1 MAAPSG
7 NGVFVLT
14 QYIPAASPSPIHQGS
29 MTCQTPGFLQKFIK
43 GKPEALGAVQIMIGI
58 VSICLGG
65 ILSSTYGE
73 FMIYSG
79 VQFWGA
85 IFYLVSGLL
94 SILAEK
100 KGTRC
105 LVTGSLVMNIFSSI
119 AAGISISF
127 CSVDLGFRYYDY
139 CYNSYECTRYQDAFF
154 TFQDGIVGV
163 LLLFS
168 LLEFCVSVAVSSFG
182 CRSVCNSSH
191 SRLAQPLF
199 VVQNAGTQEPRV
211 LPTHAT
217 GVPVA
222 IGQGMS
228 LMQGMPSPYGLS
240 TMQAAQGVTSES
252 TTVPPPLYY
261 KDVPGDASRS

>member
-7 NGVFVLT
+7 NGVFVVT
-14 QYIPAASPSPIHQGS
+14 QYIPAASPSPIQQMS
-29 MTCQTPGFLQKFIK
+29 MMCQTPGFLQKFIK
-43 GKPEALGAVQIMIGI
+43 GKPEALGVVQIMIGI

-65 ILSSTYGE
+65 ILSSTYGAIQ
-73 FMIYSG
+73 IYSCI
-79 VQFWGA
+79 QFGGA
-85 IFYLVSGLL
+85 VFYLVSGLL
-94 SILAEK
+94 SIFAEK

-105 LVTGSLVMNIFSSI
+105 LVIGSLVMNIFSSI
-119 AAGISISF
+119 TAGISIVF
-127 CSVDLGFRYYDY
+127 CCLDLGLNRYYYD
-139 CYNSYECTRYQDAFF
+139 CYDSNSYECSRYQNAFY
-154 TFQDGIVGV
+154 TYKDGILGV
-163 LLLFS
+163 LLLFL

-182 CRSVCNSSH
+182 CKSMSNSSH
-191 SRLAQPLF
+191 SHLAQPLF

-211 LPTHAT
+211 LPTQAT

-240 TMQAAQGVTSES
+240 TVQAAQGVTSES

-261 KDVPGDASRS
+261 KDVPGDA